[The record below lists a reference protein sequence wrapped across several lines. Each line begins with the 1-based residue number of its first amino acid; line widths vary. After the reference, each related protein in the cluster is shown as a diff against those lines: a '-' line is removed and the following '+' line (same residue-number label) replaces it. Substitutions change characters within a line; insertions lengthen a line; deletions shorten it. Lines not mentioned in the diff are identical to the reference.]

1 MANNTGD
8 YYIYGRLLY
17 TFLCTLPYMALV
29 MYTFRGHWRFKK
41 PVAITIM
48 FAIVAF
54 MMSTL
59 PLRIYL
65 SEFIPYQFF
74 DILTSVIYIA
84 FIFVEIKAQIGKL
97 VFTVLVLTNLGNF
110 VVTSAKC
117 LENIFFPKQAELRYF
132 FTYHLFITLVL
143 IAALPAIYQLVF
155 KDISTPDNDCQSDAH
170 EDKTNAD
177 GYLWR
182 YMWLVPGVFYL
193 IGALLFYKAGN
204 PNILNMTDPVNTL
217 YLLAIAAGSVMIY
230 RIIIQTVDLYDKN
243 AVLREENHTL
253 SIQRLRYESL
263 NERLE
268 NMRRTRHDIRHHV
281 ALLKQIRDSGDISAL
296 DDMISAYTKQNMLD
310 QPLIHCRNETINI
323 VLALYSEAALQ
334 NSITFSVKA
343 DIPNDIFADK
353 KDLVVLFGNIL
364 ENAADA
370 CREVAKDRFI
380 DLIATYSD
388 TPGGMHCLSLI
399 VKNSCGTV
407 SRDENGIFR
416 STKHTGDGIGISSIK
431 SISDKYNGACSFTPE
446 NGIFTV
452 SVILYDRD

>member
-1 MANNTGD
+1 MANNAGS

-17 TFLCTLPYMALV
+17 TFLCTFPYMALV
-29 MYTFRGHWRFKK
+29 LFTFRGHWCFKK
-41 PVAITIM
+41 PVAIVIM
-48 FAIVAF
+48 LAIVAF
-54 MMSTL
+54 QMSTL
-59 PLRIYL
+59 PVRLYL
-65 SEFIPYQFF
+65 SEYIPYQFF

-84 FIFVEIKAQIGKL
+84 FIFVEIKAHIGKL
-97 VFTVLVLTNLGNF
+97 IFTVLVLTNLGNF

-117 LENIFFPKQAELRYF
+117 LENIFFPVQAAMEFF
-132 FTYHLFITLVL
+132 FTYHLFIALVL
-143 IAALPAIYQLVF
+143 IAVIPVIYLLVF
-155 KDISTPDNDCQSDAH
+155 KNISSPDESQSETYA
-170 EDKTNAD
+170 ENSIAT

-193 IGALLFYKAGN
+193 IGTLLFYTAGDFN
-204 PNILNMTDPVNTL
+204 LKSMTGPVQTL

-243 AVLREENHTL
+243 AALREENHTL

-296 DDMISAYTKQNMLD
+296 DDMISMYTKQNMLD
-310 QPLIHCRNETINI
+310 QPLIYCENETVNI
-323 VLALYSEAALQ
+323 VLALYSETADQ
-334 NSITFSVKA
+334 NSIAFSVKA
-343 DIPNDIFADK
+343 NIPNDIFADK

-370 CREVAKDRFI
+370 CMEVEKDRFI
-380 DLIATYSD
+380 DLVATYSD
-388 TPGGMHCLSLI
+388 TPGGIHCLSLI
-399 VKNSCGTV
+399 AKNSCGTV
-407 SRDENGIFR
+407 SRDDNGVFH
-416 STKHTGDGIGISSIK
+416 STKHIGDGIGINSVK
-431 SISDKYNGACSFTPE
+431 SISNKYNGACSFTAD

-452 SVILYDRD
+452 SVILYGRD

>member
-1 MANNTGD
+1 MANNAGS

-17 TFLCTLPYMALV
+17 TFLCTFPYMALV
-29 MYTFRGHWRFKK
+29 LFTFRGHWRFKK
-41 PVAITIM
+41 PVAIVIM
-48 FAIVAF
+48 LAIVAF
-54 MMSTL
+54 QMSTL
-59 PLRIYL
+59 PVRLYL
-65 SEFIPYQFF
+65 SEYIPYQFF

-84 FIFVEIKAQIGKL
+84 FIFVEIKAHIGKL
-97 VFTVLVLTNLGNF
+97 IFTVLVLTNLGNF

-117 LENIFFPKQAELRYF
+117 LENIFFPVQAAMEFF
-132 FTYHLFITLVL
+132 FTYHLFIALVL
-143 IAALPAIYQLVF
+143 IAVIPVIYLLVF
-155 KDISTPDNDCQSDAH
+155 KNISSPDESQSETYA
-170 EDKTNAD
+170 ENSIAT

-193 IGALLFYKAGN
+193 IGTLLFYTAGDFN
-204 PNILNMTDPVNTL
+204 LKSMTGPVQTL

-243 AVLREENHTL
+243 AALREENHTL

-296 DDMISAYTKQNMLD
+296 DDMISMYTKQNMLD
-310 QPLIHCRNETINI
+310 QPLIYCENETVNI
-323 VLALYSEAALQ
+323 VLALYSETADQ
-334 NSITFSVKA
+334 NSIAFSVKA
-343 DIPNDIFADK
+343 NIPNDIFADK

-370 CREVAKDRFI
+370 CREVEKDRFI
-380 DLIATYSD
+380 DLVATYSD
-388 TPGGMHCLSLI
+388 TPGGIHCLSLI
-399 VKNSCGTV
+399 AKNSCGTV
-407 SRDENGIFR
+407 SRDDNGVFH
-416 STKHTGDGIGISSIK
+416 STKHIGDGIGINSVK
-431 SISDKYNGACSFTPE
+431 SISNKYNGACSFTAD

-452 SVILYDRD
+452 SVILYGRD